1 MPQAEFPPLVLASQS
16 SARRGLL
23 AAAGL
28 RFTAEAAHVDEDA
41 LKAAARAEEYSPE
54 DAAVLLADAKAE
66 RISRR
71 RPEALVLGADQILEC
86 EGSWFDK
93 PADMAGAAAHLRA
106 LSGKRHRLVNGIVAF
121 RGGSR
126 IWTHLDSPKLWV
138 RPLSETFIEEYLA
151 LEGEAVLSSV
161 GAYRLEGPG
170 IQLFDRIE
178 GEHSSILGL
187 PMLAVLGFLRQ
198 QGVLPA

>member
-1 MPQAEFPPLVLASQS
+1 MPQADTPPLVLASQS
-16 SARRGLL
+16 AARRGLL
-23 AAAGL
+23 EAAGL

-41 LKAAARAEEYSPE
+41 LKAAAHAEEYSPE
-54 DAAVLLADAKAE
+54 DAAVLLAEAKAE
-66 RISRR
+66 RIARR

-93 PADMAGAAAHLRA
+93 PVDMAGAAAHLRA

-126 IWTHLDSPKLWV
+126 IWTHVDSPKLWV

-187 PMLAVLGFLRQ
+187 PLLAVLGFLRQ
-198 QGVLPA
+198 QGILPA

>member
-1 MPQAEFPPLVLASQS
+1 MPQAEHPPLILASQS
-16 SARRGLL
+16 AARRALL

-28 RFTAEAAHVDEDA
+28 RFTAQAAHVDEDA
-41 LKAAARAEEYSPE
+41 LKQAARTEEFSPE
-54 DAAVLLADAKAE
+54 EAAVMLAEAKAE
-66 RISRR
+66 RIARR
-71 RPEALVLGADQILEC
+71 HPEALVLGADQILEC
-86 EGSWFDK
+86 EGAWFDK
-93 PADMAGAAAHLRA
+93 PADLHGAAAHLRA
-106 LSGKRHRLVNGIVAF
+106 LSGRRHRLVNGVVAF
-121 RGGSR
+121 RGGQR
-126 IWTHLDSPKLWV
+126 IWTHVDSPKLWV
-138 RPLSETFIEEYLA
+138 RPLSEDFIAEYLA

-198 QGVLPA
+198 QRIIPG

>member
-1 MPQAEFPPLVLASQS
+1 MPQAELPPLVLASQS
-16 SARRGLL
+16 TARRGLL

-28 RFTAEAAHVDEDA
+28 RFSAEAAHVDEDA

-71 RPEALVLGADQILEC
+71 RPDALVLGADQILEC
-86 EGSWFDK
+86 EGAWFDK

-126 IWTHLDSPKLWV
+126 IWTHVDSPRLWV
-138 RPLSETFIEEYLA
+138 RTLSESFIEEYLA

-198 QGVLPA
+198 QRILPA